1 MERDFSSL
9 SNAVFDMLVIGG
21 GATGAAIAWDACL
34 RGLHVALIDKS
45 DFSAATSAASSKLM
59 HGGLRYLANGEITLV
74 REGLRERRVWGRIA
88 PHLVQPLPFVLPT
101 YKPLMQSKWVM
112 GLGLAAYDLLAF
124 DTNRKIDPAQKM
136 PSRRALTVA
145 QTLGLAPGLARDGLT
160 GGYIYHDGQMLSPER
175 LCLSMIRSAVAGG
188 GVAVNYARA
197 DAFAHDASG
206 LHCVTVR
213 DMRSR
218 RKATVRA
225 KTVVN
230 AAGPWADFVMQ
241 SASTAP
247 APKQIMRSKGIHFI
261 TRDITNGVAMAIPL
275 EDEHLFVL
283 PWQGCTLFATTDTA
297 FTQDPD
303 TVHPDSDD
311 IAALL
316 KKVQTALPR
325 LGLTRNDIVYAYAGL
340 RPLVADAGDAPGQT
354 YGMSRGAEIVD
365 HADQGGPLGLISA
378 LGGKWTTCRRLA
390 QQVVDLAFN
399 YVDQSDPGCRTM
411 SEPLDDAPDGP
422 LAAFL
427 ENAQARH
434 STYAPAQISRL
445 ARLYGN
451 RLDAMLEAP
460 ASALE
465 DTLTGALAPH
475 LAAQVSYAVSQE
487 MAVCL
492 DDVVL
497 RRVCDG
503 QTGGLDDSQIGAIAA
518 YMTARLG
525 WSSAEKSRQIKNL
538 NLALNIA

>member
-9 SNAVFDMLVIGG
+9 SNPVFDMLVIGG
-21 GATGAAIAWDACL
+21 GATGVAIAWDATL
-34 RGLHVALIDKS
+34 RGLHVAIIDKS

-59 HGGLRYLANGEITLV
+59 HGGLRYLANGEIALV

-88 PHLVQPLPFVLPT
+88 AHLVQPLPFVLPT
-101 YKPLMQSKWVM
+101 YAPLMQSKWVM
-112 GLGLAAYDLLAF
+112 GLGLMAYDLLAF
-124 DTNRKIDPAQKM
+124 DTNRKTDPAQNM
-136 PSRRALTVA
+136 PRHRSLTAA

-197 DAFAHDASG
+197 DAFARDETG
-206 LHCVTVR
+206 LHNVTVR

-218 RKATVRA
+218 CKTIVRS

-241 SASTAP
+241 AASPAP
-247 APKQIMRSKGIHFI
+247 APKQIMRSKGIHFV
-261 TRDITNGVAMAIPL
+261 TRDITNGTAMAIPL

-283 PWQGCTLFATTDTA
+283 PWQGHTLFATTDTG

-303 TVHPDSDD
+303 TVRPDADD

-340 RPLVADAGDAPGQT
+340 RPLVADAGDAAGQT

-365 HADQGGPLGLISA
+365 HASEGGPIGLISA
-378 LGGKWTTCRRLA
+378 LGGKWTTCRRLGE
-390 QQVVDLAFN
+390 QVVDLAFDYIAQN
-399 YVDQSDPGCRTM
+399 DPGCRTM
-411 SEPLDDAPDGP
+411 KEPLADTPDAP
-422 LAAFL
+422 LAEFL
-427 ENAQARH
+427 EAACARH
-434 STYAPAQISRL
+434 KTFAPEQVERL

-451 RLDAMLEAP
+451 RLDDMLATACAELTPDLP
-460 ASALE
+460 A
-465 DTLTGALAPH
+465 H
-475 LAAQVSYAVSQE
+475 LAAQTAYAVDQE

-497 RRVCDG
+497 RRLTEG
-503 QTGGLDDSQIGAIAA
+503 QTGEIDEAQIAAIAE
-518 YMTARLG
+518 YMSKRLN
-525 WSSAEKSRQIKNL
+525 WSDAEKKRQIKTL
-538 NLALNIA
+538 NAGLRIA